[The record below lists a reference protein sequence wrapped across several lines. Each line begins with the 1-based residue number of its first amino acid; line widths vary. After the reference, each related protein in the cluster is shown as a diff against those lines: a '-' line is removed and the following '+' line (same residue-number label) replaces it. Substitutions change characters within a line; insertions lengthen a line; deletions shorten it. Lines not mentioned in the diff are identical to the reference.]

1 MRLFDLFENEQLKTA
16 VIGFGRFNPP
26 TTGHG
31 VLVDAINK
39 KAKEYSGDP
48 MLFLTLSHTPF
59 LTDKTQKLRPWD
71 KIKNPLTWKQKLFYA
86 QKFFNIP
93 ISTDPSLNTIMAVM
107 KSLETKGYEKVVLV
121 CGSDRVQEFES
132 QVLPFNNT
140 PDKAGKINFNIK
152 EVSVEEGGFRDEEA
166 DDASGMSA
174 SKMREAAANN
184 DFESFKKGVPVEG
197 LAQKMF
203 DEVRQALGMN
213 HQKQTEDLTV
223 KQQRPKLEVIY
234 NIADRKDNKPFP
246 LSYKDTGGASS
257 GGMVYLT
264 PDVARKFIS
273 FYEKRADDEQQ
284 LMQKAL
290 KSVSGLRNLFKNI
303 GLGDVEVK
311 MDPKAEPSMPKNP
324 LDALLQSEATLVKPM
339 GGAPIKRPNPV
350 AKNANATIGGGGAG
364 AHRDKKKDSKKGYEK
379 HKGKQFEA
387 QEPGEY
393 REISGVRY
401 YIVKNKSGKSKAF
414 SGPTPAAK
422 KYAQSGGNWYNEVAE
437 GYQDLEVMGHKYMP
451 DEDREDDNVKIWHT
465 IITPQGKT
473 IDADFTPYSY
483 MDKEDLKLYIKLK
496 YPKRITAG
504 PLDKEDLQKLAQ
516 THGLINLDSEM
527 ANAGK
532 KEAYGD
538 EEDWGS
544 MSKREFKRRE
554 LDHELGH
561 EKNNYAVSIN
571 GKQWKVFPNKQ
582 QAIKAASTIQMKYG
596 KDTKVYATMEN
607 PS

>member
-1 MRLFDLFENEQLKTA
+1 MRLFDLFEDEKLKTA

-31 VLVDAINK
+31 VLVDAINE
-39 KAKEYSGDP
+39 KAKEYGGDP
-48 MLFLTLSHTPF
+48 MLFLTMSHTPF
-59 LTDKTQKLRPWD
+59 LTDKTQKLRPAD
-71 KIKNPLTWKQKLFYA
+71 KIKNPLTWKQKLSYA

-107 KSLETKGYEKVVLV
+107 KSLETKGYQKVVLV

-140 PDKAGKINFNIK
+140 PDKAGKINFNLQ

-166 DDASGMSA
+166 DDVSGMSA

-184 DFESFKKGVPVEG
+184 DFETFKQGVPVES

-203 DEVRQALGMN
+203 DDVRQALGMN

-234 NIADRKDNKPFP
+234 NIADRKDTKPFP
-246 LSYKDTGGASS
+246 LSYKDTGGAST
-257 GGMVYLT
+257 GAMVYLT
-264 PDVARKFIS
+264 PDVAKKFIQ

-290 KSVSGLRNLFKNI
+290 KSVSGIKNLFKNI
-303 GLGDVEVK
+303 GLGDVEVR
-311 MDPKAEPSMPKNP
+311 MDPKAEPSVPENP
-324 LDALLQSEATLVKPM
+324 LDALMQGENATVVKPM
-339 GGAPIKRPNPV
+339 GIGTTRRPNPV
-350 AKNANATIGGGGAG
+350 AKNANATVGGGGAG
-364 AHRDKKKDSKKGYEK
+364 QHPDKKKRAKGGYQKHKSGYE
-379 HKGKQFEA
+379 
-387 QEPGEY
+387 
-393 REISGVRY
+393 S
-401 YIVKNKSGKSKAF
+401 
-414 SGPTPAAK
+414 
-422 KYAQSGGNWYNEVAE
+422 VAE
-437 GYQDLEVMGHKYMP
+437 GYRDLEVMGHKYMP

-465 IITPQGKT
+465 IITPQGKS
-473 IDADFTPYSY
+473 ISADFTPYSY
-483 MDKEDLKLYIKLK
+483 MDKEDIKLYIKLK

-516 THGLINLDSEM
+516 TQGLINLDPEM

-532 KEAYGD
+532 ESYDGGKGPGSDFRAYD
-538 EEDWGS
+538 EPDQS
-544 MSKREFKRRE
+544 YM
-554 LDHELGH
+554 
-561 EKNNYAVSIN
+561 NNYAVSIN

-582 QAIKAASTIQMKYG
+582 QADKAASTIQMKYG
-596 KDTKVYATMEN
+596 KPTKVYATMEK